1 MNTVND
7 NFNDKYK
14 VLIIILILKAKS
26 TQNLNDN
33 NIEELYHWNH
43 LQNSFYR
50 LLVLVSCSQTF
61 RQTAEGLGTLA
72 ALNGQGLP

>member
-26 TQNLNDN
+26 THNLNDN

-43 LQNSFYR
+43 LQNF
-50 LLVLVSCSQTF
+50 LLSAGISVM
-61 RQTAEGLGTLA
+61 
-72 ALNGQGLP
+72 